1 MKSAT
6 SKRVAKAA
14 ATEAP
19 VRILFIET
27 CPSLSGNS
35 KLTYHVGFDTDIQL
49 RIHSNTGAG
58 FFSKEWVAMKTI
70 LEALP
75 AAPFTSQHLTKV
87 INGQSLN
94 TPGFLLAALKS
105 EGLVQHSKA
114 KRRRWERADPAAFLA
129 RVKPLIASGADLSA
143 DATPKKLGRAPAAKK
158 SAPPT
163 KSKVMAARMPKFAA
177 ETTAN

>member
-1 MKSAT
+1 MKSAKP
-6 SKRVAKAA
+6 KRVAKAA
-14 ATEAP
+14 DTESP

-35 KLTYHVGFDTDIQL
+35 KLTYHVGFDSDIQL
-49 RIHSNTGAG
+49 RIHSNTGTG
-58 FFSKEWVAMKTI
+58 FFDKSWVAMKAI

-94 TPGFLLAALKS
+94 TPGFLMAALKS

-129 RVKPLIASGADLSA
+129 RVKPLIDGVDLSV
-143 DATPKKLGRAPAAKK
+143 DATPKKVGRAPTAKK
-158 SAPPT
+158 SAPVT
-163 KSKVMAARMPKFAA
+163 KTKVMAARMPKFAA
-177 ETTAN
+177 ETAAT